1 MLFRRVPK
9 KTEPKMKSIDWFRDP
24 FSYPTQILCWS
35 RVNRTQFKP
44 TAAEKFEW
52 KRFNILIEFAYIIH
66 RLLVEFEFEF
76 VSENNWPAS
85 SRRLS
90 FANDTV
96 CEVAVQNINETLNT
110 FKCGHRK
117 EQPTHS
123 LMSFAS
129 VFHMPSVLCESRGE
143 RLIVC
148 ASWSGARER
157 LFKLKIIISTISI
170 FCGSKKFC
178 ERTNWCA
185 HKMRAQNKHLNR
197 NTVIYFS
204 GWTSLCKPSNGTDI
218 QWKNEMKLD
227 HGRRGQRLYNG

>member
-35 RVNRTQFKP
+35 RVNRTHFKP

-85 SRRLS
+85 SRRLT

-129 VFHMPSVLCESRGE
+129 VFHMPSVLCEVPG
-143 RLIVC
+143 
-148 ASWSGARER
+148 RETDSLR
-157 LFKLKIIISTISI
+157 KLKRGKGKIIQIEDNHFNNFYILWFEKVLRKDQLVCT
-170 FCGSKKFC
+170 
-178 ERTNWCA
+178 
-185 HKMRAQNKHLNR
+185 QNACTK
-197 NTVIYFS
+197 
-204 GWTSLCKPSNGTDI
+204 
-218 QWKNEMKLD
+218 
-227 HGRRGQRLYNG
+227 